1 MKTGRPVVAIVAIGT
16 ALACVTATAQVR
28 PQFDL
33 ADVHAAVNRNAV
45 PPGTIQGN
53 VVRNGLYRIQAT
65 MADLIRTAYSIDA
78 ENVLG
83 GPSWLEWD
91 RFDIVAKVPPSTSA
105 DAARQMLQ
113 ALLAD
118 RFALVLHPE
127 SRPMPGLALR
137 VPKAGTHKLKRAD
150 GSGRSGCTWT
160 ALYSDAE
167 IGARRQAAIQAGEPS
182 VILQTHVQA
191 CRNMTMTALVEG
203 MRGLMGAQQ
212 YFDTG
217 VVVDQTGLSGE
228 WDFDLSYSQKPP
240 SAAAVSFAGG
250 EPITIFDAIDKQLG
264 LRLESTTIPTPVLVV
279 DRVNRTPT
287 DNLPGVSAM
296 LPPPPPPAFE
306 VASLRLS
313 DPNAPEVRNNPGPQ
327 PGGRF
332 EVRNFPL
339 RFLITLG
346 WPGSE
351 LANAPEWLDSVRV
364 DLSAKLPSTEATSE
378 IAGVMDISA
387 FQPALR
393 TLLIERFKVSIRTE
407 QRSGS
412 GYALVATKPRLQK
425 ADPATRTKCV
435 EGPGADGKD
444 PRASNALLSRLVTCR
459 NMTMQQFAEELP
471 RLSRGSIGGEVLD
484 ATAVTGAY
492 DFTLSFSGP
501 GASPAPGQAPVRA
514 AAAPPEAPNPGGGLT
529 LFDAL
534 ERQLGLKLEK
544 RTVPVWVNVLTHI
557 EEKPTDN

>member
-1 MKTGRPVVAIVAIGT
+1 MNAGRRCVAIVALGAT
-16 ALACVTATAQVR
+16 LACVTATAQVR

-33 ADVHAAVNRNAV
+33 ADVHASAVNRAV
-45 PPGTIQGN
+45 AAPTMQGN
-53 VVRNGLYRIQAT
+53 VVRDGVYKIQNAT
-65 MADLIRTAYSIDA
+65 MVDLIRTAYSIDG

-91 RFDIVAKVPPSTSA
+91 RFVIQAKVPPSTSA
-105 DAARQMLQ
+105 DTTRQMLQ

-118 RFALVLHPE
+118 RFALVLHQE
-127 SRPMPGLALR
+127 SRPMPGFALR
-137 VPKAGTHKLKRAD
+137 VPKAGAHKLKRAD
-150 GSGRSGCTWT
+150 GSGRSGCSWT

-167 IGARRQAAIQAGEPS
+167 IGARRQAAIQAGENP
-182 VILQTHVQA
+182 VLLQTHVQA
-191 CRNMTMTALVEG
+191 CRNMTMTAFAEG
-203 MRGLMGAQQ
+203 MRNMAGAQQ
-212 YFDTG
+212 YFDAG

-228 WDFDLSYSQKPP
+228 WDFDFRYSQKPL
-240 SAAAVSFAGG
+240 SSAAVSVVGG
-250 EPITIFDAIDKQLG
+250 EPITIVDAIDKQLG
-264 LRLESTTIPTPVLVV
+264 LRLESTAIPRPVFIV
-279 DRVNRTPT
+279 DRVNRTPS
-287 DNLPGVSAM
+287 DNPPGVSAM
-296 LPPPPPPAFE
+296 LPLPPPPAFE

-313 DPNAPEVRNNPGPQ
+313 DPNAPDVQSNGPL

-339 RFLITLG
+339 RFLITIG

-351 LANAPEWLDSVRV
+351 LVNAPDWLGSVRV
-364 DLSAKLPSTEATSE
+364 DLTAKLPSTEATRE
-378 IAGVMDISA
+378 IAGVMDINA

-393 TLLIERFKVSIRTE
+393 TLLMERFKVSIRTE
-407 QRSGS
+407 QRPWS
-412 GYALVATKPRLQK
+412 GYALMAAKPRLQK

-444 PRASNALLSRLVTCR
+444 PRASNVLLSRLVTCR

-484 ATAVTGAY
+484 ATGVTGAY
-492 DFTLSFSGP
+492 DFTLSFSGT
-501 GASPAPGQAPVRA
+501 SPSPSQAAMA
-514 AAAPPEAPNPGGGLT
+514 AAGQSGAPDPGGAVT
-529 LFDAL
+529 LFAAL

-544 RTVPVWVNVLTHI
+544 RNIPMRVNVLDHI

>member
-1 MKTGRPVVAIVAIGT
+1 MNTSRRCVAIVAMGT
-16 ALACVTATAQVR
+16 ALACVTATMQVR

-33 ADVHAAVNRNAV
+33 ADVRASAVNRSAAA
-45 PPGTIQGN
+45 PTMQGN
-53 VVRNGLYRIQAT
+53 VVRDGVYRIQNAT
-65 MADLIRTAYSIDA
+65 MVDLIRTAYGIDA

-91 RFDIVAKVPPSTSA
+91 RFDIQARMPPSTLA
-105 DAARQMLQ
+105 DATRPMLQ

-118 RFALVLHPE
+118 RFALVLHQQ

-137 VPKAGTHKLKRAD
+137 VPKAGAHKLKRAD
-150 GSGRSGCTWT
+150 GSGRSGCTGT
-160 ALYSDAE
+160 ALYSDVE
-167 IGARRQAAIQAGEPS
+167 IGARRQAAIQAGENP
-182 VILQTHVQA
+182 VILQAYVHA
-191 CRNMTMTALVEG
+191 CRSMTMTAFVEG
-203 MRGLMGAQQ
+203 IRGMVAAQQ
-212 YFDTG
+212 YFDNG
-217 VVVDQTGLSGE
+217 VLVDQTGLSGE

-240 SAAAVSFAGG
+240 SAGAVSGAGG

-264 LRLESTTIPTPVLVV
+264 LKLEPTTIPRPVLVV

-287 DNLPGVSAM
+287 GNPPGVSSL
-296 LPPPPPPAFE
+296 LPPPPPPAFD

-313 DPNAPEVRNNPGPQ
+313 DPNAPDVRSNGPL

-351 LANAPEWLDSVRV
+351 LADAPEWLDSVRV
-364 DLSAKLPSTEATSE
+364 DLAAKLPSTEATRE
-378 IAGVMDISA
+378 IAGVMDINA

-407 QRSGS
+407 QRPRS
-412 GYALVATKPRLQK
+412 GYALMAAKPRLQK

-471 RLSRGSIGGEVLD
+471 RLSRGSIAGQVLD
-484 ATAVTGAY
+484 ATGVTGAY

-501 GASPAPGQAPVRA
+501 SPSPAALA
-514 AAAPPEAPNPGGGLT
+514 AAGQLDPGGAVT
-529 LFDAL
+529 LFAAL
-534 ERQLGLKLEK
+534 ERQVGLKLEK
-544 RTVPVWVNVLTHI
+544 RDIPVRVNVLEHI
-557 EEKPTDN
+557 EQKPSDN

>member
-1 MKTGRPVVAIVAIGT
+1 MIIDRIERPTANERRGSLSPSLDAWGAQERRSDMNSSRRFAAIVALGT
-16 ALACVTATAQVR
+16 TLACVTATAQVR

-33 ADVHAAVNRNAV
+33 ADVHSAVNRTAV
-45 PPGTIQGN
+45 PPGTIQGK

-65 MADLIRTAYSIDA
+65 MVDLIRTAYSIDA

-91 RFDIVAKVPPSTSA
+91 RFDIVAKAPASTSA
-105 DAARQMLQ
+105 DATRQMLQ

-118 RFALVLHPE
+118 RFALVLHQE

-137 VPKAGTHKLKRAD
+137 VPKAGAHKLKRAD

-160 ALYSDAE
+160 ALYSDVE

-191 CRNMTMTALVEG
+191 CRNMTMAALAEG
-203 MRGLMGAQQ
+203 MRGLIGAQQ

-240 SAAAVSFAGG
+240 SAGAVSFAGG

-264 LRLESTTIPTPVLVV
+264 LRLESTQIPRPVLVV

-287 DNLPGVSAM
+287 DNPPGVSSM

-313 DPNAPEVRNNPGPQ
+313 DPNAPDVRSNGPL

-332 EVRNFPL
+332 EVRSFPL
-339 RFLITLG
+339 RFLITTA
-346 WPGSE
+346 WPGSA
-351 LANAPEWLDSVRV
+351 LVDAPEWL
-364 DLSAKLPSTEATSE
+364 AP
-378 IAGVMDISA
+378 
-387 FQPALR
+387 F
-393 TLLIERFKVSIRTE
+393 VSISMRSCLRRKRPAKSQESWTSMRIS
-407 QRSGS
+407 QR
-412 GYALVATKPRLQK
+412 Y
-425 ADPATRTKCV
+425 
-435 EGPGADGKD
+435 
-444 PRASNALLSRLVTCR
+444 
-459 NMTMQQFAEELP
+459 
-471 RLSRGSIGGEVLD
+471 
-484 ATAVTGAY
+484 
-492 DFTLSFSGP
+492 
-501 GASPAPGQAPVRA
+501 
-514 AAAPPEAPNPGGGLT
+514 
-529 LFDAL
+529 
-534 ERQLGLKLEK
+534 ERS
-544 RTVPVWVNVLTHI
+544 
-557 EEKPTDN
+557 